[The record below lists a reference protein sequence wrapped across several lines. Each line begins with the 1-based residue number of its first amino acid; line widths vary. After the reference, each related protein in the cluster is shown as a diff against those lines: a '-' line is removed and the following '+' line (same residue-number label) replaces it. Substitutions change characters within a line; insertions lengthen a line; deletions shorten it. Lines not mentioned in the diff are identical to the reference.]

1 MIKPARY
8 GQACG
13 VSSRVQ
19 FDQPDLT
26 PNEEPTEAV
35 FYDDGTIRVTQKMI
49 VFGAPHNQAF
59 AVPQVIGV
67 SHYKKE
73 EGIFTVLGF
82 LVSFS
87 SLIISAVLAFNHNYI
102 AAIIFAVFG
111 LYVLKKTLT
120 FDWCVCLQFGGLNN
134 HTLTMKSKQYAVE
147 LSDAIICAINS
158 NQTPPPSG
166 GTPVYQ
172 PYFPS
177 PVSSRN

>member
-1 MIKPARY
+1 M
-8 GQACG
+8 
-13 VSSRVQ
+13 SSRIR

-26 PNEEPTEAV
+26 PNEEPAEAV

-67 SHYKKE
+67 SRYKKE
-73 EGIFTVLGF
+73 EGFSTFLGMLLF
-82 LVSFS
+82 FS
-87 SLIISAVLAFNHNYI
+87 AFIISIALLHNRNYI
-102 AAIIFAVFG
+102 AGIIFAVFG
-111 LYVLKKTLT
+111 LYVLKQTLT

-134 HTLTMKSKQYAVE
+134 HTLTMKSKEYAVE
-147 LSDAIICAINS
+147 LSDAIMNAINA

-166 GTPVYQ
+166 GTPVAYQ
-172 PYFPS
+172 PYFPR

>member
-1 MIKPARY
+1 M
-8 GQACG
+8 
-13 VSSRVQ
+13 SSRIQ

-26 PNEEPTEAV
+26 PNEEPAEAV

-73 EGIFTVLGF
+73 EGLSTFLGMLLF
-82 LVSFS
+82 FS
-87 SLIISAVLAFNHNYI
+87 AFIISIALLHSRNYI
-102 AAIIFAVFG
+102 AGIIFAVFG
-111 LYVLKKTLT
+111 SYVLKQTLT
-120 FDWCVCLQFGGLNN
+120 FDWCVSLQFGGLNN
-134 HTLTMKSKQYAVE
+134 HTLIMKSKQYAVE
-147 LSDAIICAINS
+147 LSDAIINAINS
-158 NQTPPPSG
+158 NQTQPPSG
-166 GTPVYQ
+166 GSPVIYQ